1 VTVLNHKEGWSM
13 IGLVACKHCGKE
25 YYGTPRAQYCS
36 GKCRMTA
43 FRLRGGAGDKEAKQA
58 RVGAKD

>member
-1 VTVLNHKEGWSM
+1 M

-36 GKCRMTA
+36 GKCRMAA
-43 FRLRGGAGDKEAKQA
+43 FRLRGGASGKEVEQG
-58 RVGAKD
+58 RVGAKG